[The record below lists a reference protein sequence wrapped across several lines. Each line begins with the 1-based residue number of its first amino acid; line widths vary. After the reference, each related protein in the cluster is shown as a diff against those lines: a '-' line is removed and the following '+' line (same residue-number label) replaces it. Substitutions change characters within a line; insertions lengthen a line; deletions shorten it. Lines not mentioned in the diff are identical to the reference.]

1 MRRDSKDNETAGLI
15 GIIGGVLMLIGG
27 VTGAA
32 NWAKLGEI
40 VIEAT
45 GQEYLA
51 IVFQIL
57 VLIGSLGGL
66 IVIVGGLLIH
76 EKIMK
81 GDQKTR
87 VTTGIIL
94 ITIGAGFGLIGLIIF
109 LVVTFMGKDP
119 VINFLAGFGLGF
131 IGLLMTIVARYKAVS

>member
-1 MRRDSKDNETAGLI
+1 MRRASKDNETAGLI

-40 VIEAT
+40 AIAVT

-66 IVIVGGLLIH
+66 IVIIGGLLIH

-109 LVVTFMGKDP
+109 LVVTFMDKNP
-119 VINFLAGFGLGF
+119 FINFLAGFGLGF
-131 IGLLMTIVARYKAVS
+131 IGLLMTIVARYKAVR

>member
-1 MRRDSKDNETAGLI
+1 MGKNSKDNETAGLI
-15 GIIGGVLMLIGG
+15 GIIGGVLMLLAG

-40 VIEAT
+40 AIEVT

-66 IVIVGGLLIH
+66 VIILGGLLIH

-81 GDQKTR
+81 GDQKMR

-94 ITIGAGFGLIGLIIF
+94 ITLGAGFGLIGLIIF
-109 LVVTFMGKDP
+109 LVLTFMGKDP
-119 VINFLAGFGLGF
+119 MINFLAGIGLGF
-131 IGLLMTIVARYKAVS
+131 IGLLMTIVARYKAVI